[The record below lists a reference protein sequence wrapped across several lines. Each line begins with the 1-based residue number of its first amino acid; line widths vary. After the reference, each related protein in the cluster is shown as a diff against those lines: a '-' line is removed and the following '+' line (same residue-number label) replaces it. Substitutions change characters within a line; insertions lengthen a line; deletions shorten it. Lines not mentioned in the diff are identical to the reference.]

1 MHLCFLIMSVLV
13 FVITPHDICLEN
25 LRVFQI
31 IPEQDEFSCSALGSQ
46 LYFML
51 FQIPMSESHTILV
64 LKVWG

>member
-1 MHLCFLIMSVLV
+1 MVHLCFLIMSVLV
-13 FVITPHDICLEN
+13 FVITPCDICLED

-51 FQIPMSESHTILV
+51 FQIPMSESHAILV
-64 LKVWG
+64 LKM